1 MSIVKL
7 DAELVEVNPEE
18 EAIFL
23 QELKKD
29 ENFKNYLTSQELQFY
44 ENYVESGCDFSNYKN
59 SPYYKVVAG
68 IGEIDTQG
76 LIDRSIVRRK
86 KTVVNFFLDSLE
98 LNAKLALTIENYKS
112 VKEGEKIFF
121 AELCNETTGF
131 TKQEIKYSLDVARR
145 ITLKQA
151 FELQDCGVSITALK
165 RIAAPETP
173 TEAVIEE
180 LITEAKENGT
190 TLSVAV
196 VNDVIDSMVNGSSSV
211 LDEMMNNQQEEEQKN
226 NSETTNDENQETETS
241 VDSEDV
247 INVEATSVA
256 KDRLP
261 VNTEFAGQREAVLE
275 KANAVEDIKPSFEP
289 EEGSLYL
296 NPEKFAVLKELMQT
310 WADKHDVE
318 TVRGDAVSKVLSDLN
333 KLVPEFEL
341 KIQEKK
347 AKGKAKK

>member
-1 MSIVKL
+1 MSIIKL
-7 DAELVEVNPEE
+7 DAELLEVNPEE
-18 EAIFL
+18 EAVFL
-23 QELKKD
+23 EELKRD
-29 ENFKNYLTSQELQFY
+29 ENFKNYLNPQELQFY
-44 ENYVESGCDFSNYKN
+44 ENYVNSGCNFSDYKN
-59 SPYYKVVAG
+59 SPYYKEIAGG
-68 IGEIDTQG
+68 IGEIDTQA

-131 TKQEIKYSLDVARR
+131 SKQEIKYSLDVARR

-211 LDEMMNNQQEEEQKN
+211 LDEMMNNQQEE
-226 NSETTNDENQETETS
+226 NDDDDNQETS
-241 VDSEDV
+241 VDSEDKTDKPIDV
-247 INVEATSVA
+247 AATPV

-261 VNTEFAGQREAVLE
+261 VNTEFAGQREEILE
-275 KANAVEDIKPSFEP
+275 KANSVENVQPSFEP

-310 WADKHDVE
+310 WADKHDIE

-333 KLVPEFEL
+333 KLVPEFGL